1 VYKIQHHKHI
11 QTLCGD
17 GSEVVTCDAN
27 QGGFHMSVQS
37 SRVSSCLAYRCIV
50 NRILGI
56 YEMAIDH
63 IAGKYRALLI
73 SQISV
78 SQYVF
83 EQWTL
88 FWSNMTRY
96 STILSVI
103 RGFCMNAG
111 NGLRDANDLGREK
124 AG

>member
-1 VYKIQHHKHI
+1 
-11 QTLCGD
+11 
-17 GSEVVTCDAN
+17 
-27 QGGFHMSVQS
+27 
-37 SRVSSCLAYRCIV
+37 V

-88 FWSNMTRY
+88 FWSNMIRY

-103 RGFCMNAG
+103 RGFCMNVG
-111 NGLRDANDLGREK
+111 NGLCDANDLGREK